1 MINYKLKTV
10 KELKEIAKKMKCKGY
25 SKLKKAD
32 LIKMIEIKKQTKK
45 KSKKQKGGE
54 NKKVSEFINQ
64 NINAILIPSQRN
76 ENKLFYIHD
85 PLSNDESYRAILHL
99 ELMDEDNDN
108 KLLNDQLL
116 QSQHF
121 ILKNRIIL
129 PKHRIQLSNYGF
141 NTNVLNIDNH
151 HLSLEECKLI
161 CQIINY
167 QDDFVE

>member
-1 MINYKLKTV
+1 M
-10 KELKEIAKKMKCKGY
+10 
-25 SKLKKAD
+25 
-32 LIKMIEIKKQTKK
+32 
-45 KSKKQKGGE
+45 
-54 NKKVSEFINQ
+54 
-64 NINAILIPSQRN
+64 
-76 ENKLFYIHD
+76 
-85 PLSNDESYRAILHL
+85 SNDESYRAILHL

-116 QSQHF
+116 QSKHF

-129 PKHRIQLSNYGF
+129 PEHRIQLSNYDF